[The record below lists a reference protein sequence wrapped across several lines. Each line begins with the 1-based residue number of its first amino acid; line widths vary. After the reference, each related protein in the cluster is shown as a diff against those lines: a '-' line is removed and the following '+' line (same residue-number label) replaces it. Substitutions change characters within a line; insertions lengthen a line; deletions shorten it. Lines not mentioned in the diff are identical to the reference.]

1 MLVAYYPLVGR
12 FVSIYMRSGVQDKM
26 FTKSGIE
33 TCSRNGAI
41 EAGSCR
47 TDESCAEPY
56 EEVPGRGDS

>member
-41 EAGSCR
+41 EAG
-47 TDESCAEPY
+47 
-56 EEVPGRGDS
+56 